1 MEIES
6 TNNVFTNIKPE
17 NPAEEFNKR
26 KDKIVKWFKD
36 PYNLTFSLILI
47 LGIVLRIYYF
57 NLTKSQPLWWDE
69 ADYMAYAKNLA
80 GYSTNWIV
88 TGEHSSTFC
97 YVVALFFKLGLSEAV
112 IKFCLEIIP
121 SILLV
126 FLTYYLII
134 FAYDNKKLALIS
146 SFLMAISWNVLF
158 TSLRFQVDI
167 PAFFLGILS
176 MFVFFQG
183 YEKKQK
189 IFGLINPKWA
199 ITITLFLVV
208 LTYSVRRAYFL
219 FGFFFL
225 FYMLCTKPIKEI
237 LKDKYN
243 WIGLIFSIAIFFLIE
258 KIFFTQSILS
268 ASGTYYHPELP
279 ITGID
284 LQIFGS
290 FFKDLAGFNPLFYL
304 FWIGLAL
311 ITINI
316 IFSLGYIKK
325 LSKPEVRG
333 DLFFLL
339 CWVITMSYFIFYQRT
354 EGLGDPRWYY
364 PVLLTCFV
372 CISRLALV
380 IPSFVKT
387 YSETNFKQYSKII
400 FYAFAIISVL
410 LILYGGYYQYQH
422 ADYIIKNKIDS
433 FNGIKQAGLVIKD
446 ISSPEDI
453 IISIPRPQPAY
464 YSERQVLQPQEI
476 YNKSINN
483 PQGTFEDFLNALSKP
498 ENKNVKYI
506 IVSFSE
512 PVSPAWIMKQSYYQ
526 DSSGQVK
533 VSKWEIPFMDT
544 VIDFQNNNQDIKQL
558 KDYDSIQ
565 FSLLSIKDEC
575 FIYKIN
581 RK

>member
-1 MEIES
+1 M
-6 TNNVFTNIKPE
+6 
-17 NPAEEFNKR
+17 
-26 KDKIVKWFKD
+26 
-36 PYNLTFSLILI
+36 
-47 LGIVLRIYYF
+47 
-57 NLTKSQPLWWDE
+57 
-69 ADYMAYAKNLA
+69 
-80 GYSTNWIV
+80 
-88 TGEHSSTFC
+88 
-97 YVVALFFKLGLSEAV
+97 
-112 IKFCLEIIP
+112 
-121 SILLV
+121 
-126 FLTYYLII
+126 
-134 FAYDNKKLALIS
+134 
-146 SFLMAISWNVLF
+146 
-158 TSLRFQVDI
+158 
-167 PAFFLGILS
+167 
-176 MFVFFQG
+176 
-183 YEKKQK
+183 
-189 IFGLINPKWA
+189 
-199 ITITLFLVV
+199 
-208 LTYSVRRAYFL
+208 
-219 FGFFFL
+219 
-225 FYMLCTKPIKEI
+225 
-237 LKDKYN
+237 
-243 WIGLIFSIAIFFLIE
+243 
-258 KIFFTQSILS
+258 S

-387 YSETNFKQYSKII
+387 YSETNFKEYSKII